1 MESFIACL
9 SIFALF
15 MLGLYYERKEKRRKE
30 HEEWLCF
37 CQKRLHKIALQF
49 RQDCMEAT
57 EQVIAQ
63 YTSVLT
69 WKSYR
74 YGPNS
79 FVREYRDS
87 ITKLEEDYTV
97 NYAEKYSKG
106 DDRMRCEVED
116 LPNYILDEYR
126 AEVCEIANIFR
137 DLGYCISDQIRELK
151 E

>member
-1 MESFIACL
+1 MSCL
-9 SIFALF
+9 LIFALI

-30 HEEWLCF
+30 HEEWLYF
-37 CQKRLHKIALQF
+37 CQKRLHKIAIQF

-63 YTSVLT
+63 YTTVLT

-79 FVREYRDS
+79 FIWEYRDS
-87 ITKLEEDYTV
+87 ITRLEEEYKV
-97 NYAEKYSKG
+97 NYAEKYSNG
-106 DDRMRCEVED
+106 DNKLRCEVED

-126 AEVCEIANIFR
+126 AEVSEIANTFR
-137 DLGYCISDQIRELK
+137 QLGYCISNQISELK
-151 E
+151 G